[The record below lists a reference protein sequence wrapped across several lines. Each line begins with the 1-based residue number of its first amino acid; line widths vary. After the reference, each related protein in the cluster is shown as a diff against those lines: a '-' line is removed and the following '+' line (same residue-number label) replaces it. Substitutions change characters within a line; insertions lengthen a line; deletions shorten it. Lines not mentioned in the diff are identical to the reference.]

1 MCISAI
7 SLICLEKTPIAPIA
21 NEWWWS
27 ASAMWWRRILFTTA
41 NAVSVENLLPEFG
54 SSILLFKTSLIPW
67 DVMRH
72 SMVAVEPL
80 WTRLAR
86 QNRHHDLCNN
96 NLENERDGVDAGI
109 RQRCDVRLSLSVRD
123 TQSGRISHGSGQR
136 PHDRQRIHPEEH
148 DHGPQTNRNTERGDD
163 GPTEDQ

>member
-67 DVMRH
+67 DIMRH
-72 SMVAVEPL
+72 SMVAVEQMTFLCCLLGFPHPSPKCVND
-80 WTRLAR
+80 AIYF
-86 QNRHHDLCNN
+86 QNCVML
-96 NLENERDGVDAGI
+96 LEI
-109 RQRCDVRLSLSVRD
+109 K
-123 TQSGRISHGSGQR
+123 
-136 PHDRQRIHPEEH
+136 
-148 DHGPQTNRNTERGDD
+148 
-163 GPTEDQ
+163 